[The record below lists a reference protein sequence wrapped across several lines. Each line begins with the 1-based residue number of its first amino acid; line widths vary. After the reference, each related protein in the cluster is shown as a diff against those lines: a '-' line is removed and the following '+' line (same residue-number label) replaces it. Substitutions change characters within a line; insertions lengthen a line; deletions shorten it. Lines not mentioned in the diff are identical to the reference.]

1 MKVIGITGGTG
12 NLGKYFFKNYKN
24 KYKFIFFRDD
34 ITKKKQVKN
43 WVKKNKFDLILHLAG
58 IVAISDV
65 NKSPKKAFDVNVNGT
80 KNLINSIVDEKK
92 KLHFIYLSSAQVYD
106 FCKKKIKENF
116 KLKPI
121 SIYGKQK
128 LLSENYLKKFLKKE
142 KDISLTILRVFSF
155 TSLLQKKTFFV
166 PAMFN
171 KIKNSQNNFFTI
183 EKFLQKRDFIH
194 IEDLCRCI
202 NFIMSKKIYGIYNVG
217 SGKSVPIYK
226 VIDYFAKK
234 FSKKVKYINKNSKL
248 ESKNLIPDITKLRKK
263 GFKFKYKFDD
273 ILNDFM

>member
-1 MKVIGITGGTG
+1 MKVIGITGGTS
-12 NLGKYFFKNYKN
+12 NLGKYFLKNYKN
-24 KYKFIFFRDD
+24 KYKYIFFRDD
-34 ITKKKQVKN
+34 ITKKRKVKN
-43 WVKKNKFDLILHLAG
+43 WIKKNKFDLILHLAG

-65 NKSPKKAFDVNVNGT
+65 NKSPKKAFNVNVNGT
-80 KNLINSIVDEKK
+80 KNLINSIIDEKK

-106 FCKKKIKENF
+106 FCKNKIKENF

-128 LLSENYLKKFLKKE
+128 LLSENYLKKYLKKE
-142 KDISLTILRVFSF
+142 KDINLTILRVFSF
-155 TSLLQKKTFFV
+155 TSILQKKTFFI

-171 KIKNSQNNFFTI
+171 KIKYSQDNLFTI

-202 NFIMSKKIYGIYNVG
+202 DFILSKKIYGTYNVG
-217 SGKSVPIYK
+217 SGKGVSIHK
-226 VIDYFAKK
+226 VIDHFAKK

-248 ESKNLIPDITKLRKK
+248 KSKNLIPDITKLRKK
-263 GFKFKYKFDD
+263 GFKLKYNFED
-273 ILNDFM
+273 ILNDFI